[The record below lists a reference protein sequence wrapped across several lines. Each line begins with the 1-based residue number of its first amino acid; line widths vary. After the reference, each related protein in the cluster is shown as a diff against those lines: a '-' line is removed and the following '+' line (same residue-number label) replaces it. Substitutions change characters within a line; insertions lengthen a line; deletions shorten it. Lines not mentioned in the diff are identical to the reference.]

1 LWPIQPPVTGS
12 ALQRRAR
19 AQSHAVPSGC
29 VPFIGLGLFGLL
41 AWAVFAMILSNTKP
55 ARPRYD
61 NASDIRPLAPNVQWA
76 TPPPEPPVAP
86 AMGFAPI
93 ASHVEGGA
101 DIALPSWQEIESTR
115 LDAQRVAQGS
125 SDENRVRVDSA
136 MDRLRRNLRAPLPP
150 DQAERRDEQQRFE
163 AFLAVV
169 PAYAPEAV
177 ELRLR
182 ELSDALARD
191 PYDAEYACEWSW
203 LALLSGRRDE
213 AFDGF
218 LRTVWAD
225 PQYSCGW
232 LGFGALTQDT
242 RSSYGALVMAERL
255 QLLDGADL
263 ALRDALVE
271 AALGE
276 AGAARWRILDAR
288 ARVRNAQSRRITLP
302 PEISAR
308 ARESVPVEAR

>member
-1 LWPIQPPVTGS
+1 V
-12 ALQRRAR
+12 A
-19 AQSHAVPSGC
+19 
-29 VPFIGLGLFGLL
+29 
-41 AWAVFAMILSNTKP
+41 
-55 ARPRYD
+55 
-61 NASDIRPLAPNVQWA
+61 
-76 TPPPEPPVAP
+76 EAP
-86 AMGFAPI
+86 AFAPI
-93 ASHVEGGA
+93 ASHLEDGA
-101 DIALPSWQEIESTR
+101 DIALPSWREIEATR
-115 LDAQRVAQGS
+115 LDAQRVALGS
-125 SDENRVRVDSA
+125 SDESRVMVDSA
-136 MDRLRRNLRAPLPP
+136 MSRLRRNLRAPRAP
-150 DQAERRDEQQRFE
+150 DLAERREEQRRFE
-163 AFLAVV
+163 AFLAVAS
-169 PAYAPEAV
+169 AYPPEAV

-182 ELSDALARD
+182 MLADELARD
-191 PYDAEYACEWSW
+191 PYDAGYACEWSW

-255 QLLDGADL
+255 QLLEGADL
-263 ALRDALVE
+263 AARDALVE
-271 AALGE
+271 SALGE
-276 AGAARWRILDAR
+276 DRAARWRILDAR